1 MANTLLEAAVEEE
14 QQYLLPT
21 ELTLDVLEGALDE
34 KAGVEHES
42 GADGEVR
49 EVEPFDPT
57 LIRIEP
63 KHFTV
68 QPMLERIREKE
79 IELQPDFQR
88 MGGIW
93 DDGTQ
98 SRLIESML
106 LRIPLPA
113 FYIDA
118 SDESKWLVIDGL
130 QRLTAL
136 NRFMVLND
144 LNLRELEF
152 LQEHNGATFA
162 DLPRLLQRRLEEAP
176 LILYS
181 VGPGTPH
188 NVKFN
193 IFKRINT
200 GGMPLSGQE
209 IRHALNQGP
218 STRLLEKLAKSEEF
232 RTAVD
237 GGVSPMRMTDRECV
251 LRFLAFKLRSP
262 SNYSSGDD
270 LDSFLNDRMQQINRL
285 GKENPDFLVKMRHD
299 FKQTMLAAR
308 RIFGNQAFRKY
319 FPRGSRRSQ
328 VSKALF
334 EVWSVNLDKL
344 DDEQIE
350 LLVARKRQL
359 MSKFA
364 KLMADSE
371 FMDAISSSTGDH
383 RRVNCRFN
391 KIEEIIWETLND

>member
-1 MANTLLEAAVEEE
+1 MAITLPKATAERE
-14 QQYLLPT
+14 QQALQPT
-21 ELTLDVLEGALDE
+21 ELTIGVLEGALDE

-42 GADGEVR
+42 EIDGEVR

-68 QPMLERIREKE
+68 EPMLRRIREKG

-93 DDGTQ
+93 NDGVQ

-136 NRFMVLND
+136 NRFMNLNE
-144 LNLRELEF
+144 LKLRELEF
-152 LQEHNGATFA
+152 LQEHNGATF
-162 DLPRLLQRRLEEAP
+162 DELPRPLQRRLEEAP
-176 LILYS
+176 LMLYS

-218 STRLLEKLAKSEEF
+218 STRLLEELAKSNEF
-232 RTAVD
+232 QNAVD

-251 LRFLAFKLRSP
+251 LRYLAFKLCSP
-262 SNYSSGDD
+262 NEYKSRDD
-270 LDSFLNDRMQQINRL
+270 LDSFLNDRMQQINL
-285 GKENPDFLVKMRHD
+285 FGNESQDSIETLRHD
-299 FKQTMLAAR
+299 FKRAMVAAR
-308 RIFGNQAFRKY
+308 RVFENQAFRKY
-319 FPRGSRRSQ
+319 FPRESRRSQ

-350 LLVARKRQL
+350 LLVARKSKL
-359 MSKFA
+359 ISKFA
-364 KLMADSE
+364 KLMDDNE
-371 FMDAISSSTGDH
+371 FMNAISYSTGDSK
-383 RRVNCRFN
+383 RVHCRFRR
-391 KIEEIIWETLND
+391 IEETIQETLDA